1 MSARFHVLD
10 GGLQTTVQD
19 VGRRGLL
26 ALGVPHSG
34 VLDALSF
41 RLANRIAGN
50 EPNVAALELRSP
62 GPVLRLEGGAARI
75 ALAGTSASLRVER
88 KGSLQEWPSWRA
100 VDLHDGDIVSI
111 APFADTAVAYLA
123 VSGGFD
129 LPEQFGSRSTFL
141 RGGFG
146 GLDGKP
152 LQAGGKLDLMRNALP
167 YAPCQTLLRPPAF
180 VPSPVLRAL
189 PGPQAEYFT
198 PDAVSAFFSNPF
210 TASRDLD
217 RMGMRLEGP
226 ELKHEKSAD
235 IVSDATVPGAV
246 QVPGSSQPILLLNDC
261 QTTGGYPK
269 IAVVITADLFS
280 AGRLLPGSEMRF
292 RKVTMAE
299 AEEARAEAEH
309 AYRST
314 ANTIVPVR
322 VGAQI

>member
-1 MSARFHVLD
+1 MSGRFQILD

-19 VGRRGLL
+19 GGRTGLL
-26 ALGVPHSG
+26 SLGVPRSG
-34 VLDALSF
+34 ALDALSF
-41 RLANRIAGN
+41 RLANRIVGN
-50 EPNVAALELRSP
+50 EANAAALELRSP

-75 ALAGTSASLRVER
+75 ALAGTSAALRVER
-88 KGSLQEWPSWRA
+88 KGSVQEWAAWRA
-100 VDLHDGDIVSI
+100 VDLQDGDTISI

-123 VSGGFD
+123 VAGGLD
-129 LPEQFGSRSTFL
+129 IPEQLGSRSTFL

-152 LQAGGKLDLMRNALP
+152 LQAGSLLKLMQNRVP
-167 YAPCQTLLRPPAF
+167 EGPCHTLLRPPAF
-180 VPSPVLRAL
+180 VASPVLRAL
-189 PGPQAEYFT
+189 PGPQADYFT
-198 PDAVSAFFSNPF
+198 GEALTAFFGKTF
-210 TASRDLD
+210 RVSRDFD

-226 ELKHEKSAD
+226 KLQHSKGAD

-269 IAVVITADLFS
+269 IAVVITADLFR
-280 AGRLLPGSEMRF
+280 AGRLLPGSEVHF
-292 RKVTMAE
+292 RKVTMTE

-309 AYRST
+309 SYRSI

-322 VGAQI
+322 ASV

>member
-1 MSARFHVLD
+1 MSARFHIVD

-19 VGRRGLL
+19 GGRKGLL

-34 VLDALSF
+34 ALDKLSW

-50 EPNVAALELRSP
+50 DAAAAALELRSP

-75 ALAGTSASLRVER
+75 ALGGTSAALRIER
-88 KGSLQEWPSWRA
+88 KGAVQEWPAWRA
-100 VDLHDGDIVSI
+100 VDLRDGDIVSI

-123 VSGGFD
+123 VSGGVD
-129 LPEQFGSRSTFL
+129 LPEQLGSRSTFL

-146 GLDGKP
+146 GLGGKS
-152 LQAGGKLDLMRNALP
+152 LQAGSVLNLMQSVLADM
-167 YAPCQTLLRPPAF
+167 PCQTLLRPPAF
-180 VPSPVLRAL
+180 VESPVLRAL
-189 PGPQAEYFT
+189 PGPQADYFT
-198 PDAVSAFFSNPF
+198 EDALAAFLGEVF
-210 TASRDLD
+210 TVSRDLD

-226 ELKHEKSAD
+226 ELVHAKGAD

-246 QVPGSSQPILLLNDC
+246 QVPGSRQPILLLNDC

-269 IAVVITADLFS
+269 IAVVITADLFR
-280 AGRLLPGSEMRF
+280 AGRLLPGNEVRF
-292 RKVTMAE
+292 RKVTMTE

-309 AYRST
+309 AYRSI

-322 VGAQI
+322 SGVSL

>member
-1 MSARFHVLD
+1 MSARFVILD

-19 VGRRGLL
+19 GGRTGLL
-26 ALGVPHSG
+26 ALGVPRSG
-34 VLDALSF
+34 ALDPLSW

-50 EPNVAALELRSP
+50 SSNTAALELRSP
-62 GPVLRLEGGAARI
+62 GPVLRLEGSAARI
-75 ALAGTSASLRVER
+75 ALGGTSASLLVARN
-88 KGSLQEWPSWRA
+88 GATQEWPAWRA
-100 VDLHDGDIVSI
+100 VDLRPGDVVSI

-129 LPEQFGSRSTFL
+129 LPEHLGSRSTFL

-146 GLDGKP
+146 GLDGKA
-152 LQAGGKLDLMRNALP
+152 LQAGGELILATDSVP
-167 YAPCQTLLRPPAF
+167 DTPCQTLLRPPSF
-180 VPSPVLRAL
+180 VAAPVLRAL
-189 PGPQAEYFT
+189 PGPQADHFT
-198 PDAVSAFFSNPF
+198 PDALTAFFGTPF
-210 TASRDLD
+210 TVSRDLD

-226 ELKHEKSAD
+226 ALQHAKSAD

-269 IAVVITADLFS
+269 IAVVITADLPR

-292 RKVTMAE
+292 REITITE

-309 AYRST
+309 AYRSI
-314 ANTIVPVR
+314 ANMIVPVR
-322 VGAQI
+322 AGVSL